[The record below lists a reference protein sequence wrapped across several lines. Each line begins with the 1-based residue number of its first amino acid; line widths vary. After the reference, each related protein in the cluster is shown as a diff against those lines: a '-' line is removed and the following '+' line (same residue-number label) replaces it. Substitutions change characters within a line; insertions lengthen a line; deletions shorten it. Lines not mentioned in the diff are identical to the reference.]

1 MTPPLHISVLF
12 SATLLALGAEGCT
25 GHISDAG
32 GPPPPPDTEAQQ
44 VPLSPTPI
52 ESSGFCTD
60 LLADDRLLE
69 EATGLGADL
78 RLRAGRGGLA
88 IADGESL
95 ALVGEASD
103 RGVVAGDRGGS
114 ELGGCEA
121 AGGGGGE
128 RARRRARLRG
138 RLVGAPEQPET
149 QTEREHA
156 PAAHRCD
163 PTPH

>member
-60 LLADDRLLE
+60 LLAGERVVSVSAEGQLWLARE
-69 EATGLGADL
+69 EN
-78 RLRAGRGGLA
+78 
-88 IADGESL
+88 GESL
-95 ALVGEASD
+95 LRVVDSFDAAHE
-103 RGVVAGDRGGS
+103 VVAKIALSGIERIQAWSQVD
-114 ELGGCEA
+114 A
-121 AGGGGGE
+121 AVTTASGLWKLE
-128 RARRRARLRG
+128 
-138 RLVGAPEQPET
+138 
-149 QTEREHA
+149 
-156 PAAHRCD
+156 D
-163 PTPH
+163 